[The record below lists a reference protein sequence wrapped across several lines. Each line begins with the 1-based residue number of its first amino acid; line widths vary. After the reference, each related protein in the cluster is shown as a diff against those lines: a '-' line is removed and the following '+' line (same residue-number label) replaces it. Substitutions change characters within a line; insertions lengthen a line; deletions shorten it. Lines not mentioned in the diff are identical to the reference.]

1 MSWNPPRYYAQRYW
15 ADRYF
20 DTAAGEGGTTYA
32 DMEMYGVAAASGA
45 MALEAAAQSTAVNNS
60 GYWGSEWRERKKTE
74 RQRDEELLRDLKR
87 ALGMLEDA
95 PAAVAA
101 PVVDVIAPYVEAQI
115 TTVPP
120 AALIDWRPFVEVA
133 QKREALRA
141 AIAEA
146 KALQDQE
153 DEDLFLL
160 LAA

>member
-1 MSWNPPRYYAQRYW
+1 MSGSFFGSGYWPDDYFGLYWQPEAGGVIIGALSGSFAGASSFAGQLDGGAQP
-15 ADRYF
+15 
-20 DTAAGEGGTTYA
+20 
-32 DMEMYGVAAASGA
+32 V
-45 MALEAAAQSTAVNNS
+45 AVNNS
-60 GYWGSEWRERKKTE
+60 GYWGSDWRERKKTQQ
-74 RQRDEELLRDLKR
+74 QRDEELLRDLKR
-87 ALGMLEDA
+87 ALGMLEEA

-101 PVVDVIAPYVEAQI
+101 PVVEVIAPYVEAQI

-120 AALIDWRPFVEVA
+120 VALIDWRPFVEMA